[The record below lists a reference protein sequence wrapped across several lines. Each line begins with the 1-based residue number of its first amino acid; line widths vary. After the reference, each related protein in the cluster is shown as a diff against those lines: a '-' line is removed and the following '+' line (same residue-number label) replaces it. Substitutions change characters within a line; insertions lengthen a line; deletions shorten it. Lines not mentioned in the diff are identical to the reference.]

1 MLNECEIDNVG
12 FAVFTLER
20 GGRRRGC
27 LISVGG
33 GGGPSFSP
41 HHSLN
46 IVIPKSI
53 NYDFNNGST
62 FLNTHARSSDTPFQ
76 SSTKWPPLKPPCEF
90 IRTPPRRATGMST
103 DGLQLQEEKVRS
115 WYDTPFPQAV
125 DGE

>member
-1 MLNECEIDNVG
+1 MVG
-12 FAVFTLER
+12 D
-20 GGRRRGC
+20 
-27 LISVGG
+27 
-33 GGGPSFSP
+33 GGGPSAGP

-90 IRTPPRRATGMST
+90 IRTP
-103 DGLQLQEEKVRS
+103 L
-115 WYDTPFPQAV
+115 
-125 DGE
+125 